1 MQKYNLY
8 LGIPYRQLDTGKI
21 NALVICHLKNITIE
35 YTKKKKWELSE
46 LCTLI
51 FILIYRVNIIFMSG
65 N

>member
-1 MQKYNLY
+1 MPFKKYNNRIY
-8 LGIPYRQLDTGKI
+8 
-21 NALVICHLKNITIE
+21 E
-35 YTKKKKWELSE
+35 KKKWELSE